1 MTFEEIYD
9 QNFRYVYNVI
19 YMRVM
24 HRETAEDLAA
34 ETFAKAFKSFESYD
48 PERAQPVTWLCA
60 IAVNEVKSYFRKAST
75 TRELM
80 TDEIPET
87 PTGDDEG
94 ERVRTLAINREAE
107 RILSALD
114 DDERELVSLRLSA
127 GLSFRE
133 IADLLGISEKAAT
146 ERYRRLIAKCRKF
159 TEGRKMEDYL

>member
-1 MTFEEIYD
+1 MTFEEVYD

-24 HRETAEDLAA
+24 HKETAEDLAA

-87 PTGDDEG
+87 PTGEDEE

-107 RILSALD
+107 RILLALND
-114 DDERELVSLRLSA
+114 NERELVSLRLSA
-127 GLSFRE
+127 GLSFKE
-133 IADLLGISEKAAT
+133 VADLLGTSEKAAT
-146 ERYRRLIAKCRKF
+146 ERYRRLIAKCRKL
-159 TEGRKMEDYL
+159 TEGKKMEDYL